1 VSFQDADTSAVLA
14 PLRISAAQA
23 RGAAFV
29 LAGRARDAAELR
41 AWLEIIGLIPAPSR
55 SRGETGP
62 SGGAAP

>member
-1 VSFQDADTSAVLA
+1 MSFQDADTSAVLA

-23 RGAAFV
+23 RSASLV

-41 AWLEIIGLIPAPSR
+41 DWLEIFGLVPVPSR